1 MARVIAI
8 RRKRIVR
15 TTHRNGRH
23 VTIAVR
29 GVDIQVKPSRT
40 ARGKH

>member
-15 TTHRNGRH
+15 IGRPNGRA

-29 GVDIQVKPSRT
+29 RTDIQVKPSRKS
-40 ARGKH
+40 RG